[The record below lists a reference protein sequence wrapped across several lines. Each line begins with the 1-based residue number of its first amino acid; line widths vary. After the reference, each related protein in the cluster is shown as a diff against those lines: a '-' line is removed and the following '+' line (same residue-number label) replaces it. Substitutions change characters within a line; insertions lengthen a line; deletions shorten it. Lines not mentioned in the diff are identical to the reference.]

1 MHRKV
6 LVQEL
11 RSLHSKG
18 KNVLLVGEAGIGK
31 SRLLLDIGKFLPLQI
46 CTEASSLGRICNS
59 LEHHLSWNQNGLNL
73 VERKNRLLNYL
84 KSRGQTVA
92 FDDVAKTPPQV
103 ARFIARLTNHLPV
116 WIACRSDRCKEI
128 GHVWSYLYN
137 FTRIEVPALTIE
149 ESSILIEN
157 AVASG
162 TVQPDASRH
171 CLDLHRLS
179 GGIPRILEDLLTELA
194 ARKYRI
200 DGSFGL
206 RLLDLDR
213 RIRGLGG
220 ADPNKLAP
228 KPQRSSDL

>member
-1 MHRKV
+1 MHRKA

-103 ARFIARLTNHLPV
+103 ARFIAHLTNHLPV
-116 WIACRSDRCKEI
+116 
-128 GHVWSYLYN
+128 
-137 FTRIEVPALTIE
+137 
-149 ESSILIEN
+149 
-157 AVASG
+157 
-162 TVQPDASRH
+162 
-171 CLDLHRLS
+171 
-179 GGIPRILEDLLTELA
+179 
-194 ARKYRI
+194 
-200 DGSFGL
+200 
-206 RLLDLDR
+206 
-213 RIRGLGG
+213 
-220 ADPNKLAP
+220 
-228 KPQRSSDL
+228 